1 MAVEQGIIEYISKSN
16 SNKREFM
23 LFNRIT
29 ALIKDPLPDNVQ
41 FKNIIN
47 RLEQTIPE
55 HLFYE
60 IDMVIVGQFP
70 ELKQRDVKSVYMDG
84 AIYASN
90 EQKSEQDLY
99 DDIVHE
105 IAHSIEEP
113 YGYQIYGD
121 QEIKAEFLRK
131 RKILHDKLWALGHK
145 APLEWF
151 MNTEYD
157 QEFDEFLLKTIGY
170 DKLRMICMGLFI
182 SAYAPTSLREYFAT
196 GFTDFYL
203 YPNHGFLQKV
213 SPVLTKKL
221 ILLQDVKNLDNSP

>member
-105 IAHSIEEP
+105 IAHSLEKP
-113 YGYQIYGD
+113 YGLMLYGD
-121 QEIKAEFLRK
+121 
-131 RKILHDKLWALGHK
+131 DKLELEFRKKTK
-145 APLEWF
+145 A
-151 MNTEYD
+151 T
-157 QEFDEFLLKTIGY
+157 
-170 DKLRMICMGLFI
+170 
-182 SAYAPTSLREYFAT
+182 
-196 GFTDFYL
+196 
-203 YPNHGFLQKV
+203 
-213 SPVLTKKL
+213 
-221 ILLQDVKNLDNSP
+221 

>member
-105 IAHSIEEP
+105 IAHSLEKP
-113 YGYQIYGD
+113 YGLMLYGD
-121 QEIKAEFLRK
+121 
-131 RKILHDKLWALGHK
+131 DKLELEYLGK
-145 APLEWF
+145 RQRLLDTLRS
-151 MNTEYD
+151 NGYTIGYD
-157 QEFDEFLLKTIGY
+157 LDHVPDYVKEFDEFLYFELGFKKLDSFIRGLFVTPYSATSLSEYFSEGFEHYLLHDPAYLKVISPELY
-170 DKLRMICMGLFI
+170 DKIK
-182 SAYAPTSLREYFAT
+182 
-196 GFTDFYL
+196 YL
-203 YPNHGFLQKV
+203 VEPETEL
-213 SPVLTKKL
+213 
-221 ILLQDVKNLDNSP
+221 